1 MEDLKKLKNNIK
13 YLEIN
18 REYVIE
24 NIELFEEL
32 IVDRYRSEVRL
43 LQCDKIIEYEKLL
56 LAMKDIIQSLIDS
69 GTKNKQ
75 WLEELENID

>member
-1 MEDLKKLKNNIK
+1 MIEKLKNNVK

-18 REYVIE
+18 REYIIE

-32 IVDRYRSEVRL
+32 IVDRYRSEVRIL
-43 LQCDKIIEYEKLL
+43 KCDKIIEYEKLL
-56 LAMKDIIQSLIDS
+56 LAMKDIIQYLIDS

-75 WLEELENID
+75 CLEELGNIDKE